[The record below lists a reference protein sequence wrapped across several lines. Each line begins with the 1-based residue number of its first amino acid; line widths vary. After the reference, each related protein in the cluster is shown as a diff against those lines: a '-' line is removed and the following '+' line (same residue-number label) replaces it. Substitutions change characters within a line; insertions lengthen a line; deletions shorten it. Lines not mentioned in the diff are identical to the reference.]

1 MATPD
6 AVRRE
11 RWVLLGRAE
20 VRRMEEHMTRFVL
33 ATLTAAALGATAASA
48 QGVQIGPGGVR
59 VDPGY
64 DRRDYDRSERR
75 WDRERRWREGRRGGC
90 RTIIVKKDDE
100 FGRRV
105 TKRIERCD

>member
-1 MATPD
+1 MKKLLLALVAT
-6 AVRRE
+6 
-11 RWVLLGRAE
+11 
-20 VRRMEEHMTRFVL
+20 
-33 ATLTAAALGATAASA
+33 AALGTTAASA

-64 DRRDYDRSERR
+64 ERRDYDRGERR
-75 WDRERRWREGRRGGC
+75 WDGERRWREGRRGGC
-90 RTIIVKKDDE
+90 RTIIVKKADE

>member
-1 MATPD
+1 MKK
-6 AVRRE
+6 
-11 RWVLLGRAE
+11 LL
-20 VRRMEEHMTRFVL
+20 L
-33 ATLTAAALGATAASA
+33 ALVATAAVGTTTASA

-64 DRRDYDRSERR
+64 ERRGDDRGERR
-75 WDRERRWREGRRGGC
+75 WDRERGERRWREGRHGGGC
-90 RTIIVKKDDE
+90 RTIIVKKEDQ

>member
-1 MATPD
+1 MKRLVFA
-6 AVRRE
+6 A
-11 RWVLLGRAE
+11 
-20 VRRMEEHMTRFVL
+20 L
-33 ATLTAAALGATAASA
+33 AAAALGSTAASA

-64 DRRDYDRSERR
+64 DRRDNDRDERR
-75 WDRERRWREGRRGGC
+75 WDHERRWREGRHGGGC
-90 RTIIVKKDDE
+90 RTIIVKKEDD

>member
-1 MATPD
+1 MKKLVFA
-6 AVRRE
+6 A
-11 RWVLLGRAE
+11 L
-20 VRRMEEHMTRFVL
+20 
-33 ATLTAAALGATAASA
+33 AAAVLGATAASA

-64 DRRDYDRSERR
+64 DGRDYDRGDRR
-75 WDRERRWREGRRGGC
+75 WDRERRWREGRRGGGDC
-90 RTIIVKKDDE
+90 RTIIVKRNDE

>member
-1 MATPD
+1 MATPC

-11 RWVLLGRAE
+11 RKVLFGTAE
-20 VRRMEEHMTRFVL
+20 AHRTEENMKRFVL
-33 ATLTAAALGATAASA
+33 AALAAAALDATAASA
-48 QGVQIGPGGVR
+48 QGVQIGPGGVS

-64 DRRDYDRSERR
+64 DRRDYDRGERR
-75 WDRERRWREGRRGGC
+75 WDRERRWLEGRRGGC

-100 FGRRV
+100 FGRRI